1 MARRSAK
8 ICEKR
13 ATFGEKLVKRGYL
26 IASSVGHRT
35 FSRRPPPLR
44 AAGEHTVLGGTPPPA
59 LQHRDEQGFPRFG
72 GVTFHH
78 FSAAASKGV
87 RSGALLLL
95 KYTDVP
101 IFDFSSFGR
110 GKLSLGRE

>member
-1 MARRSAK
+1 M
-8 ICEKR
+8 
-13 ATFGEKLVKRGYL
+13 
-26 IASSVGHRT
+26 
-35 FSRRPPPLR
+35 
-44 AAGEHTVLGGTPPPA
+44 LGGTPPPA

-95 KYTDVP
+95 TYGNPLKSMDFHWNPLESIDFIDFQWISSTWSKSELLGILGLGEIEKKYSVP
-101 IFDFSSFGR
+101 P
-110 GKLSLGRE
+110 KV